1 LTLNQAE
8 LTDQG
13 GFKMDD
19 QKKTYSFVDK
29 RGEDK
34 PEEPSKKIDDILKD
48 EPQKMQESP
57 APDRK
62 PETHYN
68 GEARHIDLSTLVM
81 SFATS
86 AIVAMGKAPDP
97 HSGQVFQDF
106 AIAQQNIDIITLLHE
121 KTKGNRTREE
131 DNLFEGVL
139 YELRML
145 FVEAKKGGIK

>member
-1 LTLNQAE
+1 
-8 LTDQG
+8 
-13 GFKMDD
+13 MDE

-29 RGEDK
+29 RGENK
-34 PEEPSKKIDDILKD
+34 PEEPAKKNDTLDS
-48 EPQKMQESP
+48 EPQKFEESP
-57 APDRK
+57 APEK
-62 PETHYN
+62 KSETHYDQQN
-68 GEARHIDLSTLVM
+68 ISIDLSTLVM

-97 HSGQVFQDF
+97 HTGQVFQDF
-106 AIAQQNIDIITLLHE
+106 AIAQQNIDIVALLQE

-145 FVEAKKGGIK
+145 FVEAMKGGTK

>member
-1 LTLNQAE
+1 
-8 LTDQG
+8 
-13 GFKMDD
+13 MDD

-29 RGEDK
+29 RGENK
-34 PEEPSKKIDDILKD
+34 PEEPAKKVDDTLKN
-48 EPQKMQESP
+48 EPQKLEETPPTPEQ
-57 APDRK
+57 K

-68 GEARHIDLSTLVM
+68 QEDMHIDLSTLVM

-97 HSGQVFQDF
+97 HTGQVFQDF
-106 AIAQQNIDIITLLHE
+106 AIAQQNIDIITLLQE

-145 FVEAKKGGIK
+145 FVEAKKGGTK

>member
-1 LTLNQAE
+1 
-8 LTDQG
+8 
-13 GFKMDD
+13 MDD

-29 RGEDK
+29 RGESR
-34 PEEPSKKIDDILKD
+34 PEEPSKKVDDTLKD
-48 EPQKMQESP
+48 EPQKIQESP
-57 APDRK
+57 KPDLK

-68 GEARHIDLSTLVM
+68 GKVPNIDLPTLVM

-97 HSGQVFQDF
+97 HTGQVFQDF

-145 FVEAKKGGIK
+145 FVEAKKGEIK

>member
-1 LTLNQAE
+1 
-8 LTDQG
+8 
-13 GFKMDD
+13 MDE

-29 RGEDK
+29 RGENK
-34 PEEPSKKIDDILKD
+34 PEEPAKKIDDTLNS
-48 EPQKMQESP
+48 EPQKIEESP
-57 APDRK
+57 APEKD

-68 GEARHIDLSTLVM
+68 QQNINIDLSTLVM

-97 HSGQVFQDF
+97 HTGQVFQDF
-106 AIAQQNIDIITLLHE
+106 AIAQQNIDIVALLQE

-145 FVEAKKGGIK
+145 FVEARKGGIK

>member
-1 LTLNQAE
+1 
-8 LTDQG
+8 
-13 GFKMDD
+13 MDE

-29 RGEDK
+29 RGENR
-34 PEEPSKKIDDILKD
+34 PEEPAKKIDDTLNS
-48 EPQKMQESP
+48 EPQKMEESP
-57 APDRK
+57 APEKK
-62 PETHYN
+62 PETQYDQQ
-68 GEARHIDLSTLVM
+68 EMHIDLSTLVM

-97 HSGQVFQDF
+97 HTGQVFQDF
-106 AIAQQNIDIITLLHE
+106 AIAQQNIDIIALLQE

-145 FVEAKKGGIK
+145 FVEAKKGGTK

>member
-1 LTLNQAE
+1 
-8 LTDQG
+8 
-13 GFKMDD
+13 MDE

-29 RGEDK
+29 RGENK
-34 PEEPSKKIDDILKD
+34 PEEPAKKDDTLKS
-48 EPQKMQESP
+48 EPQKIEENP
-57 APDRK
+57 APEK
-62 PETHYN
+62 KNEKQYN
-68 GEARHIDLSTLVM
+68 QQNISIDLPTLVM

-97 HSGQVFQDF
+97 HTGQVFQDF
-106 AIAQQNIDIITLLHE
+106 TIAQQNIDIVALLQE

-145 FVEAKKGGIK
+145 FVEARKGGTK

>member
-1 LTLNQAE
+1 ME
-8 LTDQG
+8 
-13 GFKMDD
+13 D

-29 RGEDK
+29 RGESK
-34 PEEPSKKIDDILKD
+34 PEEPAKKVDEILKD
-48 EPQKMQESP
+48 EPQKAQESP
-57 APDRK
+57 GSDQK
-62 PETHYN
+62 QETRYN
-68 GEARHIDLSTLVM
+68 GEVPRIDLSTLVM

-97 HSGQVFQDF
+97 NTGQVFLDF
-106 AIAQQNIDIITLLHE
+106 AIAQQNIDIIALLNE

-145 FVEAKKGGIK
+145 FVEAKKGGTK

>member
-1 LTLNQAE
+1 ME
-8 LTDQG
+8 E
-13 GFKMDD
+13 

-29 RGEDK
+29 RGENK
-34 PEEPSKKIDDILKD
+34 PEEPAKKIDESLKS
-48 EPQKMQESP
+48 EPQKTEESP
-57 APDRK
+57 APEK
-62 PETHYN
+62 KSETRYN
-68 GEARHIDLSTLVM
+68 QQDINIDLSTLVM

-97 HSGQVFQDF
+97 HTGQVFQDF
-106 AIAQQNIDIITLLHE
+106 TIAQQNIDIVALLEE

-145 FVEAKKGGIK
+145 FVEARKGGTK

>member
-1 LTLNQAE
+1 
-8 LTDQG
+8 
-13 GFKMDD
+13 MDE

-29 RGEDK
+29 RGENK
-34 PEEPSKKIDDILKD
+34 PEEPAKKIDDTLKS
-48 EPQKMQESP
+48 EPQKIEESP
-57 APDRK
+57 APEIK
-62 PETHYN
+62 SETQYDQQN
-68 GEARHIDLSTLVM
+68 INIDLPTLVM

-97 HSGQVFQDF
+97 HTGQVFQDF
-106 AIAQQNIDIITLLHE
+106 AIAQQNIDIVALLQE

-145 FVEAKKGGIK
+145 FVEARKGGTK

>member
-1 LTLNQAE
+1 
-8 LTDQG
+8 
-13 GFKMDD
+13 MDD

-29 RGEDK
+29 RGENR
-34 PEEPSKKIDDILKD
+34 PEEPVKKIDETLKS
-48 EPQKMQESP
+48 EPQKIEESP
-57 APDRK
+57 VPEKK
-62 PETHYN
+62 PETQY
-68 GEARHIDLSTLVM
+68 EQQDLHIDLSTLVM

-97 HSGQVFQDF
+97 HTGQVFQDF
-106 AIAQQNIDIITLLHE
+106 AIAQQNIDIVALLHE

-145 FVEAKKGGIK
+145 FVEARKGGTK

>member
-8 LTDQG
+8 LTYLG
-13 GFKMDD
+13 GLKMDD

-29 RGEDK
+29 RGETK
-34 PEEPSKKIDDILKD
+34 PEEPSKKIDDILND
-48 EPQKMQESP
+48 EPKKVQESP
-57 APDRK
+57 GPDRK
-62 PETHYN
+62 QETHYN
-68 GEARHIDLSTLVM
+68 GKAPEIDLPTLVM

-97 HSGQVFQDF
+97 HTGQVFQDL
-106 AIAQQNIDIITLLHE
+106 AIAQQNIDIIILLHE

-145 FVEAKKGGIK
+145 FVEAKKGGTK

>member
-1 LTLNQAE
+1 
-8 LTDQG
+8 
-13 GFKMDD
+13 MDE

-29 RGEDK
+29 RGENK
-34 PEEPSKKIDDILKD
+34 PEEPAKKDDKLNS
-48 EPQKMQESP
+48 EPQKIEETP
-57 APDRK
+57 APEKK
-62 PETHYN
+62 PEAQYSQQN
-68 GEARHIDLSTLVM
+68 INIDLSTLVM

-106 AIAQQNIDIITLLHE
+106 AIAQQNIDIVALLQE

-145 FVEAKKGGIK
+145 FVEARKGGTR